1 MKQNIKYSSRLPY
14 ENKIFVDKDRN
25 VIITKKR
32 YKIVCSKEQ
41 NRTLIRRVYVDDNFN
56 LEKCYQ

>member
-25 VIITKKR
+25 VIITKKQ
-32 YKIVCSKEQ
+32 YKTVCSKEQ

-56 LEKCYQ
+56 LGKCYQ